1 VDYLAPAPVGVELE
15 LRSIVKEIKGRK
27 VIVKVTV
34 SSGETLCAKGE
45 GVYVQL
51 RDESL

>member
-1 VDYLAPAPVGVELE
+1 VGVELE

-27 VIVKVTV
+27 VIVAVTV
-34 SSGETLCAKGE
+34 SSGEILRAKGE

-51 RDESL
+51 RDESP

>member
-1 VDYLAPAPVGVELE
+1 VGVELE
-15 LRSIVKEIKGRK
+15 LRSIAKEIKWRK
-27 VIVKVTV
+27 VIAKVTV
-34 SSGETLCAKGE
+34 SSGETLCAKGK